1 MTQRRAAGDFSSFVA
16 VDDFDFHVGDFDED
30 RLIHGMG
37 QRVIWPYG
45 ALLGESGALYVLER
59 KFVHQMTGG
68 LWIMTKKDGALELV
82 PSAVYSARGEVRR
95 ERTAD
100 RLIFRDHLMAKLGN
114 HSPAEE
120 QSFLMEVADD
130 EFLWQEGSLLDV
142 RGRGLGT
149 GLQFFFLDQAM
160 PVGYF
165 SRAYWMSGT
174 ALGERVEGICGF
186 EHCYWT
192 GRGEWKE
199 MPFYADRQIAWSLF
213 CNRYDDGEIE
223 WGHVVCGR
231 DGTGALLISDNT
243 KKVLTT
249 SQFERSFAMDDQDY
263 IRSARYRADDQEW
276 EFLAD
281 TDGMMTQ
288 FNKARWGGYRAQS
301 GVLRKV
307 GDTRVPN
314 YSFTW
319 IEAFA
324 DRIREEGLVKA

>member
-1 MTQRRAAGDFSSFVA
+1 MTRRRAGNFSKVVA
-16 VDDFDFHVGDFDED
+16 VDDFDFHIGDFDED

-45 ALLGESGALYVLER
+45 GLLGESGTLYVLER

-68 LWIMTKKDGALELV
+68 LWIMTKKDGQLQLV

-95 ERTAD
+95 ERTED
-100 RLIFRDHLMAKLGN
+100 RLVYRDQLMAKLGEL
-114 HSPAEE
+114 SPAEE
-120 QSFLMEVADD
+120 QGFLMEVTDD
-130 EFLWQEGSLLDV
+130 ELVWQEGSLLDV
-142 RGRGLGT
+142 RGQGLGP
-149 GLQFFFLDQAM
+149 GMQFFFLDEAM
-160 PVGYF
+160 PFGYF
-165 SRAYWMSGT
+165 SRAYWLTGT
-174 ALGERVEGICGF
+174 AMGERVEGIGGF
-186 EHCYWT
+186 EHSYWS

-199 MPFYADRQIAWSLF
+199 MPFYADRQVAWSLF

-223 WGHVVCGR
+223 WGHVVLGR

-243 KKVLTT
+243 KKVLATAE
-249 SQFERSFAMDDQDY
+249 FERAFEMDDQDY
-263 IRSARYRADDQEW
+263 VKSARYRAGDQEW
-276 EFLAD
+276 EFVAD
-281 TDGMMTQ
+281 VEGHMTQ

-301 GVLRKV
+301 GVLRRV

-324 DRIREEGLVKA
+324 DRIREENLVKS